1 MNDSNALLKAYKEDS
16 DHARIKSLDSAYL
29 VAIVLMST
37 GYFMDLFIYYDHFKW
52 LVGLRT
58 LCIII
63 LILFF
68 SYQYIKK
75 TYFPSILEHLFITT
89 IIITLSAM
97 IFITDGVESTYF
109 SALSLGL
116 ILISIL
122 LTLDIY
128 HYISIFILVINIES

>member
-16 DHARIKSLDSAYL
+16 DHARIKSLNSAYL

-37 GYFMDLFIYYDHFKW
+37 GYFIDLFIYYDHFKW
-52 LVGLRT
+52 LAGLRT